1 MFWKDK
7 RAMQNE
13 IEELKNE
20 VLVTWIRAKEDML
33 KECKEFQG
41 RYTEKYLRLNWE
53 YRVAVVD
60 KSKLLTENEQ
70 LKAQI
75 SVLSKI
81 QLKEDEYK
89 EEISRLEKENDV
101 NSVSLKHS
109 RQEISKLELEINEL
123 KAERKELINKI
134 YECKTKDPVIV
145 KPELPVVLS
154 TKK

>member
-20 VLVTWIRAKEDML
+20 VLVTWIRAEEDML
-33 KECKEFQG
+33 KQCKEFQD
-41 RYTEKYLRLNWE
+41 RYTEKYLRLSWE

-89 EEISRLEKENDV
+89 EEINRLDKENSCYKLWLELSEKEF
-101 NSVSLKHS
+101 
-109 RQEISKLELEINEL
+109 SKLEWEIKEL

-134 YECKTKDPVIV
+134 YECNTKDAVIV